1 MDWKLCTH
9 LGVFLLLLISL
20 QCSCYWHVQVN
31 KGKDEN
37 GNITSQELRNRT
49 RQKRTWIEPL
59 LILMEEADNRPRN
72 PIAKVYSD
80 LEAKKGKII
89 YRITGEGVDKP
100 PFNVLIMDSKTG
112 HLNVTSARIDR
123 EQTPV
128 LRITAHAVTLSG
140 QEVEPPLSL
149 IVRIQDINDNPPI
162 FSQMTFA
169 GSVEER
175 CPANTLVMVIN
186 AFDADEP
193 NTINSQIAYKII
205 SQNPSNPPMFII
217 NQYTG
222 EVYTIS
228 NFIDREVYSSYSLIV
243 SGSDLNGASH
253 GFSAQCGSDITV
265 LDVNDNFPEL
275 EFESYQVNIIE
286 NWIGLTDL
294 RMKVFDADQE
304 YTDNWYA
311 VFEIVSGN
319 EGGWFVI
326 DTDSQT
332 NEGRLRVVKPLDYE
346 SMKMANLAI
355 IVTNR
360 AAFHYS
366 VASEYQS
373 KRTSIN
379 AEVQNEIEGPTF
391 VPNNIQ
397 LNIPSGLS
405 QEELMQY
412 VIGKATA
419 INQETGQAATNVV
432 YMFDSNTSKY
442 FVIDST
448 TGEIK
453 MTYEMARGIGPDT
466 ANGTYSGIIFAETND
481 GPIRTTATG
490 TITADIGSGTTTTT
504 ATATCPFITNEPR
517 VICLNSMR
525 LAINAYQNPSNPPFT
540 ITMSPDPDWHLE
552 PLNATA
558 VTLVGRPSLSS
569 GNYSFVFNIADK
581 NNFSC
586 PNPFQVTI
594 PACECTP
601 SGSCDTIK
609 TTSKGAILGA
619 NAIGLMVLGCL
630 LPLAALLALLLCACG
645 AAAGPK
651 FVPVAAGYEGACHQW
666 GTEGAKPEDVDMT
679 SMLISSPGAGSEVH
693 TMNYGGHL
701 REEAMLTRS
710 VDGAISAM
718 GEGGRGVASGV
729 GRAIS
734 TTGFETNTYGN
745 GAMRYTDREFN
756 DSIMGTLPP
765 SYKEGGTLNM
775 AYVENYFADKAEA
788 FANEDEGRPSNDCL
802 LIYDNEGVGSPA
814 GSVGCCSFIA
824 DDLDDAFLDTLGPK
838 FKTLAEICI
847 GSEIDMPGGN
857 QPRSIPSVPIIETD
871 VILDEPT
878 LNVHR
883 NWPVSVNSSAY
894 VTESSFPPTNFQPA
908 MSVPE
913 PVMPG
918 NVFVTETYTTT
929 ESPMRSVV
937 RTVEPSMPS
946 SILVTERVVG
956 STSTPRAV
964 FTNVPNSSNV
974 IVTERVLRP
983 TSGVREIIEL
993 PNLQSLPDSS
1003 NVVVT
1008 ERVVAPGTA
1017 RQSKAFTFPDIS
1029 DSQNVVVTERVI
1041 QPITTERVLQP
1052 ISNVQGGL
1060 SIRPDMG
1067 SSQNIYV
1074 TEKTVR
1080 SGPAT
1085 TTHMLSAEPVLMQSV
1100 GSTSPS
1106 LTRSSVRTYSTVQY
1120 TKK

>member
-1 MDWKLCTH
+1 
-9 LGVFLLLLISL
+9 ISL
-20 QCSCYWHVQVN
+20 QCSCNWNVQVN
-31 KGKDEN
+31 KGKDQN
-37 GNITSQELRNRT
+37 GNITWQELRNST
-49 RQKRTWIEPL
+49 RQKRTWVAPPLSVIEQQ
-59 LILMEEADNRPRN
+59 DNRYRN
-72 PIAKVYSD
+72 PIAKVHSD
-80 LEAKKGKII
+80 LEVKKGKII
-89 YRITGEGVDKP
+89 YRITGQGVDKP
-100 PFNVLIMDSKTG
+100 PFNVFIMDPKTG
-112 HLNVTSARIDR
+112 YLNVTNAIIDR

-128 LRITAHAVTLSG
+128 LYITAHAVTLSG
-140 QEVEPPLSL
+140 QEVESPLQL
-149 IVRIQDINDNPPI
+149 TVKIQDINDNAPI
-162 FSQMTFA
+162 FSQMVFA

-175 CPANTLVMVIN
+175 SQANTLVMVIN
-186 AFDADEP
+186 AFDADEQ
-193 NTINSQIAYKII
+193 NTINSQIAYKIL

-217 NQYTG
+217 NQYSG

-228 NFIDREVYSSYSLIV
+228 NFIDREAYSSYSLMV
-243 SGSDLNGASH
+243 SGSDLNGAAGGLS
-253 GFSAQCGSDITV
+253 GQCGSDITI

-275 EFESYQVNIIE
+275 EFDSYSVNIME
-286 NWIGLTDL
+286 NMVGLTDL
-294 RMKVFDADQE
+294 RMKVFDADE
-304 YTDNWYA
+304 MYTDNWNA
-311 VFEIVSGN
+311 MFEIVSGN

-326 DTDSQT
+326 DTDYQT
-332 NEGRLRVVKPLDYE
+332 NEGVLRVVKSLDYE

-366 VASEYQS
+366 VMSEYQA
-373 KRTSIN
+373 KMTNIN
-379 AEVQNEIEGPTF
+379 VQVQNQIEPPAF
-391 VPNNIQ
+391 VPNTIQ
-397 LNIPSGLS
+397 LNIPPNLS
-405 QEELMQY
+405 PAELLNY

-432 YMFDSNTSKY
+432 YMLDNTSSKY

-453 MTYEMARGIGPDT
+453 MTYEMTRGNGPET
-466 ANGTYSGIIFAETND
+466 INGSYNGIVYAETED
-481 GPIRTTATG
+481 GLIRTTATA
-490 TITADIGSGTTTTT
+490 TVIANISSPNPIVTASCPVITK
-504 ATATCPFITNEPR
+504 EPR
-517 VICLNSMR
+517 VICLDSKR
-525 LAINAYQNPSNPPFT
+525 TIINAYQEPSNPPFM
-540 ITMSPDPDWHLE
+540 ITMLPDADWYLE

-558 VTLVGRPSLSS
+558 VTLVGRPSVSPR
-569 GNYSFVFNIADK
+569 NYSLVFNVADS
-581 NNFSC
+581 NNLSC

-601 SGSCDTIK
+601 SGSCDASK
-609 TTSKGAILGA
+609 TASKSASLGPA
-619 NAIGLMVLGCL
+619 AIGLMVLGF
-630 LPLAALLALLLCACG
+630 LALLLALLLLPLCLCG
-645 AAAGPK
+645 AAAGQK

-693 TMNYGGHL
+693 TMNYAGPL

-710 VDGAISAM
+710 VDGGISAM
-718 GEGGRGVASGV
+718 GEGGRGGAGGA

-756 DSIMGTLPP
+756 DSVMGTLPP

-857 QPRSIPSVPIIETD
+857 QPRSFPSVPIIETD
-871 VILDEPT
+871 FVVDEPT
-878 LNVHR
+878 LNVHSNR
-883 NWPVSVNSSAY
+883 SVPVNSSAF

-913 PVMPG
+913 PVNSG

-929 ESPMRSVV
+929 GSPMRSVV
-937 RTVEPSMPS
+937 RSVEPSMPAS
-946 SILVTERVVG
+946 YLVTERVVG

-983 TSGVREIIEL
+983 TSGVHEFIEL

-1008 ERVVAPGTA
+1008 ERVVDSGTA
-1017 RQSKAFTFPDIS
+1017 RQSKAFTFPDMS

-1041 QPITTERVLQP
+1041 QPLTTERVLQP

-1080 SGPAT
+1080 AGPAT